1 MCGSSPHESIPE
13 ADVRAGRFRE
23 DLFYRLN
30 VVALTLPALRE
41 RPEDILIL
49 ARHYLV
55 IFGRKQRRHTL
66 TFSPAAEQAM
76 LAHVAGQPS

>member
-1 MCGSSPHESIPE
+1 M
-13 ADVRAGRFRE
+13 RAGSVKTCSTASMSW
-23 DLFYRLN
+23 LW
-30 VVALTLPALRE
+30 LPALRE